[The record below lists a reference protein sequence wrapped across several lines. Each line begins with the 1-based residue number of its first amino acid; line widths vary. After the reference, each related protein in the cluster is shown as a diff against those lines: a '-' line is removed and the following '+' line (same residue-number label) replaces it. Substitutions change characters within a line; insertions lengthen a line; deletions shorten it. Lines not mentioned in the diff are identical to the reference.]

1 MTTDPQ
7 RAARVDT
14 PTHDGFRNSGVISNV
29 PPKNEV
35 IGAIDKAQLKDA
47 PIQSAWII
55 EGNPKTRVKVLS
67 DGSTDDSAF
76 TVMWDCTAGRF
87 NWFYDVDETVYIL
100 EGAVTLT
107 LPSGATRRLTAG
119 STYFFAHGTRAEW
132 HVDHYVRKV
141 AFCHSP
147 MSAKLRL
154 AKRLFCALKRLTHPG
169 SSADERTKMFEVS

>member
-1 MTTDPQ
+1 VTVDPQ
-7 RAARVDT
+7 RAVRLDT
-14 PTHDGFRNSGVISNV
+14 TATDLLLNSGADRLALR
-29 PPKNEV
+29 NEV

-47 PIQSAWII
+47 PIQPAWIL
-55 EGNPKTRVKVLS
+55 EGSPKTRVKVLS
-67 DGSTDDSAF
+67 DGSTDGSAF

-87 NWFYDVDETVYIL
+87 NWFYDVDETVFIL

-107 LPSGATRRLTAG
+107 LPSGTTRRLTAG

-132 HVDHYVRKV
+132 HVDQYIRKV

-154 AKRLFCALKRLTHPG
+154 AKRLFCALKRLGRPG
-169 SSADERTKMFEVS
+169 SSADERTKMFDAA

>member
-1 MTTDPQ
+1 VTKDPQ
-7 RAARVDT
+7 RAARLGTTT
-14 PTHDGFRNSGVISNV
+14 PDVFRNAGVISPV
-29 PPKNEV
+29 PLKNEV
-35 IGAIDKAQLKDA
+35 IGAIDKAELKDA
-47 PIQSAWII
+47 PIQSAWIL

-67 DGSTDDSAF
+67 DGSTDASAF

-100 EGAVTLT
+100 EGSVTLT

-132 HVDHYVRKV
+132 HVDHYIRKV

-154 AKRLFCALKRLTHPG
+154 AKRLFCALKQLISPG
-169 SSADERTKMFEVS
+169 SQAGERTKMFEVS